1 MNLPID
7 EILAIVRTG
16 DDLRASFDA
25 LREVGRSRLPS
36 EVWDKIRTPDVESD
50 VWLAGAWLKESIFSF
65 RPTGVYLG
73 LDTLNEL
80 RGDGENV
87 EIGMSRS
94 AIPNATDIQWA
105 YSLEE
110 RGEKHL
116 IDGMYKAHRAYLK
129 FGVEGPAKLLA
140 DFLFFFGSSGVVFA
154 SAIERIGVNWDCLF
168 IWGFHD
174 GGLYSLARSS
184 PTGITRMATP
194 RESQA

>member
-1 MNLPID
+1 M
-7 EILAIVRTG
+7 
-16 DDLRASFDA
+16 
-25 LREVGRSRLPS
+25 
-36 EVWDKIRTPDVESD
+36 
-50 VWLAGAWLKESIFSF
+50 
-65 RPTGVYLG
+65 
-73 LDTLNEL
+73 
-80 RGDGENV
+80 
-87 EIGMSRS
+87 
-94 AIPNATDIQWA
+94 TDIQWA

-174 GGLYSLARSS
+174 GDLYSLARSS
-184 PTGITRMATP
+184 PTGITRIATP
-194 RESQA
+194 RENQS